1 MIIDNKAEIHAL
13 HKLLATV
20 KYSDQIDS
28 YDLNEFANS
37 PLITNLLKK
46 VRQEY
51 IEILKQD
58 GRAALAEE
66 WIKNSKFTFDSN
78 TGKSVAARLKHLS
91 PSVLSTISD
100 WDRKE
105 VKDFATGLVEPL
117 TYDDEEIEKL
127 TDYII
132 KLTKENK

>member
-37 PLITNLLKK
+37 PLITSLLKK
-46 VRQEY
+46 VRAEY

-58 GRAALAEE
+58 GRGALVEE
-66 WIKNSKFTFDSN
+66 WIRNSRFTIDSN
-78 TGKSVAARLKHLS
+78 TGKAITARLKHLS
-91 PSVLSTISD
+91 PSLLSTISE
-100 WDRKE
+100 WNRKE

-132 KLTKENK
+132 KLAKENK